1 MPMKKIFPYL
11 LINVAVSAIT
21 MLAVI
26 LIWNALH
33 PSPLAAATDNEIPI
47 TTGSTQLPPLTQK
60 TIEIQSV
67 FLPGEVNYEKIN
79 LKNVGD
85 KPIDMTDWVLSNGS
99 NDKFTFPALT
109 IYPDGAVDVYTIA
122 GVNTA
127 VELFWNAPEAIWK
140 TGGKAVLLDSKGQER
155 SRYLIP

>member
-1 MPMKKIFPYL
+1 MKKIFPYL

-33 PSPLAAATDNEIPI
+33 PSPLAAVDGNAVAI
-47 TTGSTQLPPLTQK
+47 TTGGTELPPLSQK

-67 FLPGEVNYEKIN
+67 YMAGEVNYEKIS

-85 KPIDMTDWVLSNGS
+85 APIDMTGWSLSNS
-99 NDKFTFPALT
+99 SKDKFTFPALT
-109 IYPDGAVDVYTIA
+109 IYPNGAVDV
-122 GVNTA
+122 
-127 VELFWNAPEAIWK
+127 FWNAPSAIWK
-140 TGGKAVLLDSKGQER
+140 PGGKAILLDSDGQER

>member
-1 MPMKKIFPYL
+1 MKKIFPYL

-21 MLAVI
+21 MLVVI
-26 LIWNALH
+26 LVWNALH
-33 PSPLAAATDNEIPI
+33 PSPLAAVSGDQIPI
-47 TTGSTQLPPLTQK
+47 TTGSSQLPPLSQK

-67 FLPGEVNYEKIN
+67 FMPGEINYEKVS

-85 KPIDMTDWVLSNGS
+85 QPIDMTDWMLSNGS
-99 NDKFTFPALT
+99 KSRFTFPALT
-109 IYPDGAVDVYTIA
+109 LYPNGGVDVYSVA

-127 VELFWNAPEAIWK
+127 VELFWNAPEAVW
-140 TGGKAVLLDSKGQER
+140 TSGGIVVLLDSSGQER

>member
-1 MPMKKIFPYL
+1 MKKIFPYL

-21 MLAVI
+21 MLVVI
-26 LIWNALH
+26 LIWNAFH
-33 PSPLAAATDNEIPI
+33 PSPLAAVDGTTVPI
-47 TTGSTQLPPLTQK
+47 TTGQESSDLPPLSEK

-67 FLPGEVNYEKIN
+67 YMPGEANYEKIS

-85 KPIDMTDWVLSNGS
+85 SPVDMTDWSLINSS
-99 NDKFTFPALT
+99 KEKFTFPALT
-109 IYPDGAVDVYTIA
+109 IYPNGAVDVYSNA

-127 VELFWNAPEAIWK
+127 VELFWNATGAVWK
-140 TGGKAVLLDSKGQER
+140 SGGKAILLDRDGQER

>member
-1 MPMKKIFPYL
+1 MKKIFPYL
-11 LINVAVSAIT
+11 LINIAVSAVT

-33 PSPLAAATDNEIPI
+33 PSPLAAVDGNAVPI
-47 TTGSTQLPPLTQK
+47 TTGSTKLPPLSQK

-67 FLPGEVNYEKIN
+67 YMPGELNYEKIS

-85 KPIDMTDWVLSNGS
+85 LPVDMTGWSLSNGS
-99 NDKFTFPALT
+99 KNKFTFPALT
-109 IYPDGAVDVYTIA
+109 IYPNGAVDVYSIA

-127 VELFWNAPEAIWK
+127 VELFWNAPEAVWK
-140 TGGKAVLLDSKGQER
+140 TGGKAILIDSDGQER